1 MTRSHE
7 IRVFRCLAV
16 RVAAPTHEEVCSVL
30 SCVSKKEGLSLPS
43 ELAMRIAEKSNRN
56 LRRAILM
63 LQSCK
68 VAQYPFQP
76 DQDIVDLDWE
86 VSNLW
91 ITTLSTLLGILET
104 QFSFSLLIILKTIPI
119 NFFT

>member
-1 MTRSHE
+1 MKYVC
-7 IRVFRCLAV
+7 VFRCLAV

-91 ITTLSTLLGILET
+91 ITTLSTLLGIRDT
-104 QFSFSLLIILKTIPI
+104 IFILTFDNSQGNSSI
-119 NFFT
+119 F